1 MPCVQGD
8 AMARREGY
16 ILEFI
21 AHGRTVKVTAV
32 DPLTGTEA
40 SIVGSAQASQDELGT
55 LAVRKLEYVLR
66 KHRNRPD
73 DPTGRGGMMV

>member
-21 AHGRTVKVTAV
+21 SHGRTVKVSAV
-32 DPLTGTEA
+32 DPVTGTEVT
-40 SIVGSAQASQDELGT
+40 IVGSAQASQDDLGR
-55 LAVRKLEYVLR
+55 LAVRKLEYVLKKR
-66 KHRNRPD
+66 ERPGK
-73 DPTGRGGMMV
+73 DPSDRGGLLV